1 MLDTFI
7 NIGGTDAIGTD
18 ATTNAQLAVGI
29 VRNGLILLFV
39 AMIILAILYAI
50 TSGIKFMRA
59 QGDSGEIEEATES
72 IKYVVIGVGFAF
84 VGIILVILIGNIF
97 TPASSVTLSLRCFFG
112 DLYMCKVST
121 VALGENCP
129 KGFTKQAT
137 CKNLSLN
144 ICKPQ
149 GAKETVQCSDL

>member
-1 MLDTFI
+1 MEILLSSTAIFSFYVMKI
-7 NIGGTDAIGTD
+7 KGILGGLLPGGLGERANQVSGTDGKTR
-18 ATTNAQLAVGI
+18 QQMVVGL

-84 VGIILVILIGNIF
+84 VGIILVILIGTIF
-97 TPASSVTLSLRCFFG
+97 APDSDAEAALTCFLG
-112 DLYMCKVST
+112 D
-121 VALGENCP
+121 
-129 KGFTKQAT
+129 FDT
-137 CKNLSLN
+137 CTTGNNGDDS
-144 ICKPQ
+144 
-149 GAKETVQCSDL
+149 